1 MNILDESLKAE
12 LAAMQNAG
20 TLKTYRHITTPMATQ
35 VGMEEVKGDVLVL
48 SSNNYLGLSN
58 HPQVIEAGVQALR
71 DYGAGTAS
79 VRFICGTFSIHSRIE
94 AAIAK
99 LHRMESSLTYV
110 SCWAANTGLL
120 PAISGAEDVLISD
133 ALNHASLIDGC
144 RASKAKRMVYA
155 HSDMRAL
162 EEKLNEAKGARRV
175 FIITDG
181 VFSMEGDIAKLQDI
195 LALAERYNAVV
206 VLDDSHGVGV
216 MGEHGRGTAEHFGL
230 EGKVHIITGTLG
242 KALGGGAGG
251 YVAASKQVVDY
262 LQQVS
267 RPQLFSNAL
276 PATVAGSALK
286 AIEIMEA
293 EPQRVKRLH
302 ELTHNMRE
310 GLKAKGFSPL
320 EGESAIIPII
330 VGETAFA
337 IRMSEALLKEGIF
350 ITGFGYPVVPEG
362 AARLRLQICASLTD
376 EQIGFALQKFEKVGK
391 MLGIIK

>member
-1 MNILDESLKAE
+1 MTLEASLKSE
-12 LAAMQNAG
+12 LAAMQKAG
-20 TLKTYRHITTPMATQ
+20 TLKTYRHITSAMATQ
-35 VGMEEVKGDVLVL
+35 VGMEEVKGNVLVL
-48 SSNNYLGLSN
+48 SSNNYLGLSD
-58 HPQVIEAGVQALR
+58 HEQVIEAGVKALH

-94 AAIAK
+94 AAIAR
-99 LHRMESSLTYV
+99 LHRTESSLTYV
-110 SCWAANTGLL
+110 SCWAANTGLI

-144 RASKAKRMVYA
+144 RASKAKRLVYA
-155 HSDMRAL
+155 HSDMAAL
-162 EEKLNEAKGARRV
+162 ENKLIEAKGARRI

-181 VFSMEGDIAKLQDI
+181 VFSMEGDIARLTEI
-195 LALAERYNAVV
+195 LELAEKHKAVV
-206 VLDDSHGVGV
+206 ILDDSHGVGV
-216 MGEHGRGTAEHFGL
+216 MGANGRGTAEHFGV

-251 YVAASKQVVDY
+251 YAAASQAVVDY

-276 PATVAGSALK
+276 PATVAGSALR
-286 AIEIMEA
+286 AIEILEA

-302 ELTHNMRE
+302 ELTAKMRE
-310 GLKAKGFSPL
+310 GLKAKGFKPL

-350 ITGFGYPVVPEG
+350 LTGFGYPVVPEG

-376 EQIGFALQKFEKVGK
+376 DQIEFALEKFEKVGK
-391 MLGIIK
+391 ALGVIK